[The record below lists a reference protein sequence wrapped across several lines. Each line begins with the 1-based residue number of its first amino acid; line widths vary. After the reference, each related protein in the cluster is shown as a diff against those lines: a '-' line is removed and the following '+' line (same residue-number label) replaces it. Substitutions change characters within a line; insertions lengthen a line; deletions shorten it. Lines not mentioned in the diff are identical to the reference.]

1 MAWAFEQRIGD
12 PLAKFLL
19 IAIANY
25 ADERAQAW
33 PSIARLSAE
42 TSMGQ
47 RTINYKIAVLE
58 EAGVLIREP
67 MTTANGTST
76 YNRYTLCMGGA
87 PDAPHPAPDAPYPAP
102 HADTRVHEMQGEGA
116 PRAHDPSLK
125 KNTSREN
132 HLPPSAG
139 KAPLKLGGPT
149 GLLPDWQPTER
160 DLQWLAATYPRMEIA
175 SETAKFRDYY
185 IARGEQRADWSASF
199 RTWCRRARDHQ
210 PSNLARPTRAGLS
223 ERNHQRV
230 SEMLDELA
238 DAKGKAGR
246 RGGSPA

>member
-1 MAWAFEQRIGD
+1 MSLRAMAWAFEQRIGD

-25 ADERAQAW
+25 ADERDEAW
-33 PSIARLSAE
+33 PSLSRLAGDTEMGRRSVVTKIEVLVEAGLIARYQSK
-42 TSMGQ
+42 T
-47 RTINYKIAVLE
+47 
-58 EAGVLIREP
+58 EAGDW
-67 MTTANGTST
+67 AH
-76 YNRYTLCMGGA
+76 NRYTLLLGGSAPHAPPSAPHALPGGA
-87 PDAPHPAPDAPYPAP
+87 PHAP
-102 HADTRVHEMQGEGA
+102 GGA
-116 PRAHDPSLK
+116 PRAHEPSLN
-125 KNTSREN
+125 NTSRDT
-132 HLPPSAG
+132 HLSPSAG
-139 KAPLKLGGPT
+139 KAQLKLGGPT
-149 GLLPDWQPTER
+149 GLLPDWEPTER

-210 PSNLARPTRAGLS
+210 PSNLARPGRAGLS

-238 DAKGKAGR
+238 DAKRKT
-246 RGGSPA
+246 GG